1 MFETSKI
8 DDIVF
13 LYSPT
18 DGIHSASLGVFI
30 GAGARFESKN
40 TKGIAHFLEHML
52 FKGSHRYSYK
62 KIKQEIEGR
71 GGMVNAFTSQETTAY
86 YARILDKNTI
96 KTVDIFLDMIK
107 NPLLLTN
114 EINKERK
121 VIFEEI
127 KMHRDLPH
135 IHVTSLLEKLL
146 WKNHPLGEDVAGKFT
161 TISKITKKDLR
172 GFHKKFYTPRNI
184 IFSYVG
190 SKPKDKIIH
199 KISAAFKNCRNIKGE
214 IKTKKPRLPGRPRF
228 CVEQKKV
235 SQTHV
240 CVGFPVNKVVGLD
253 YLKIKLMHVVLG
265 ANMSSRLF
273 EQIRERRG
281 LCYDI
286 TTEIYRF
293 QDTGAFAVQSA
304 LTQSRMQVLLKHI
317 FKELYKIKQKD
328 ISSPELRRAKDYLLG
343 QMIIANEQPSG
354 RMLYMAGAYRFYKK
368 IYDPDYLYNYIDSIT
383 AAQIKT
389 LARKIFDFNKVC
401 IAAISSQK
409 QLAQES
415 IKKVIENNSN
425 TYHV

>member
-1 MFETSKI
+1 
-8 DDIVF
+8 
-13 LYSPT
+13 
-18 DGIHSASLGVFI
+18 
-30 GAGARFESKN
+30 
-40 TKGIAHFLEHML
+40 
-52 FKGSHRYSYK
+52 
-62 KIKQEIEGR
+62 
-71 GGMVNAFTSQETTAY
+71 
-86 YARILDKNTI
+86 
-96 KTVDIFLDMIK
+96 
-107 NPLLLTN
+107 
-114 EINKERK
+114 
-121 VIFEEI
+121 
-127 KMHRDLPH
+127 
-135 IHVTSLLEKLL
+135 
-146 WKNHPLGEDVAGKFT
+146 
-161 TISKITKKDLR
+161 
-172 GFHKKFYTPRNI
+172 
-184 IFSYVG
+184 
-190 SKPKDKIIH
+190 
-199 KISAAFKNCRNIKGE
+199 
-214 IKTKKPRLPGRPRF
+214 
-228 CVEQKKV
+228 
-235 SQTHV
+235 
-240 CVGFPVNKVVGLD
+240 VVGLD